1 MAYGT
6 LTLADLQATA
16 NASTVYEVGVDA
28 TFEAIQ
34 NTMAAHNRILGEL
47 FADLADRTTDE
58 ARRYGGDDTMSME
71 DVDELGVP
79 RAQKITAGSNV
90 GFPLNA
96 TMAAVQYTEMWFRK
110 NTVAELSAQ
119 INGVMAADIKRVTRD
134 MKRAIFLS
142 SNYTFTD
149 HLNKNVDI
157 PVKRLVNADSAP
169 IPPGP
174 NGNTFTASSHT
185 HYIAR
190 VSTLAASDVTAVL
203 DTVKE
208 HYAAGDIVLYIN
220 QAQESSIRGFTSN
233 FTPYTDPRIAVGVN
247 TTTAP
252 GRALDVV
259 NYYNRAIGIFD
270 GAEVVVKP
278 WVPASYMLAFNRS
291 APKPLLYR
299 FDNDYGDGLQLVL
312 ADGTPTVY
320 PWNAR
325 GWRRIFGFGVWNRVN
340 GAVLYT
346 GGTSYSDPTIN

>member
-1 MAYGT
+1 MAYGS

-16 NASTVYEVGVDA
+16 NASTVYEVGVDL

-34 NTMAAHNRILGEL
+34 TTMAAHNRILAEL
-47 FADLADRTTDE
+47 FTDLSDRTTDE
-58 ARRYGGDDTMSME
+58 ARRYGGDDTMTME
-71 DVDELGVP
+71 DVDEVGVP

-110 NTVAELSAQ
+110 HTVAELAAQ
-119 INGVMAADIKRVTRD
+119 VNGVMTADIKRVTRD
-134 MKRAIFLS
+134 MKRALALAT
-142 SNYTFTD
+142 NYTFTD
-149 HLNKNVDI
+149 HLNKGVDI
-157 PVKRLVNADSAP
+157 PVKRLVNADSAA

-185 HYIAR
+185 HYTAR

-203 DTVKE
+203 DNVKE
-208 HYAAGDIVLYIN
+208 HYASGDIVLYIN
-220 QAQESSIRGFTSN
+220 QAQEASIRGFTSN
-233 FTPYTDPRIAVGVN
+233 FTPYTDARIVLGNASA
-247 TTTAP
+247 TIP
-252 GRALDVV
+252 GRSLDPV
-259 NYYNRAIGIFD
+259 NYYNRAIGLFD

-278 WVPASYMLAFNRS
+278 WVPASYMFAFNRS

-299 FDNDYGDGLQLVL
+299 YDNDYGDGLQLVL
-312 ADGTPTVY
+312 ADGTPTAY

-340 GAVLYT
+340 GAWLYT
-346 GGTSYSDPTIN
+346 GATSWADPTIN